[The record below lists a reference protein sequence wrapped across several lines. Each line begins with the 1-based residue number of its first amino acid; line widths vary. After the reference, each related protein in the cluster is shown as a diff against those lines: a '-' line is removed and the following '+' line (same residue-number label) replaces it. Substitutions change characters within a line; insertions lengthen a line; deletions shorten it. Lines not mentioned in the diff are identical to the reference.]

1 MMLMPRKKSE
11 TEEERQTTSIKIS
24 PSIWREFKKYAI
36 DEKRNISALLE
47 DMIKEKLEQ
56 GSKKHA

>member
-1 MMLMPRKKSE
+1 MPRKKSE

-24 PSIWREFKKYAI
+24 PSVWREFKKYAI

>member
-24 PSIWREFKKYAI
+24 PSVWREFKKYAI

>member
-1 MMLMPRKKSE
+1 MLMPRKKSE

-24 PSIWREFKKYAI
+24 PSVWREFKKYAI